1 MPDEPLP
8 PAPTITTLTEVTP
21 DGTTNEDVPGVVYVI
36 EPAGIEALHAP
47 DAQNGVP
54 APHAFPHEPQLL
66 GSTVV
71 SVQVEPQT
79 VCPAGQA
86 HDPELQIR
94 VARHALPHAP
104 QLVVVRTSVSHPF
117 VRTPSQFAKPAPHEI
132 PQMPVVQI
140 AVVFGAAAPG
150 HVTPHVPQFSRSVCR
165 LTSHPVAATPS
176 QSPNP
181 ALHPNPHTPVE
192 HDALDAFAGTG
203 HGVSIVPRPSALH
216 SRRIVGEPHV
226 AVPGVQTQLVQ
237 VPLAHEAPDGQLTV
251 MVPSPSGQITTS
263 VLDAQ
268 LIDPG
273 VQDHGE
279 HRPWTQ
285 LCIAAQGFIV

>member
-1 MPDEPLP
+1 L
-8 PAPTITTLTEVTP
+8 
-21 DGTTNEDVPGVVYVI
+21 
-36 EPAGIEALHAP
+36 
-47 DAQNGVP
+47 
-54 APHAFPHEPQLL
+54 
-66 GSTVV
+66 
-71 SVQVEPQT
+71 QVCVGEQ
-79 VCPAGQA
+79 
-86 HDPELQIR
+86 
-94 VARHALPHAP
+94 ALPHVP
-104 QLVVVRTSVSHPF
+104 QFVVVRTSVSHPF
-117 VRTPSQFAKPAPHEI
+117 AVLPSQFANPGMHEKP
-132 PQMPVVQI
+132 QTPVVHV
-140 AVVFGAAAPG
+140 AFVFGTAVPG
-150 HVTPHVPQFSRSVCR
+150 QVFAHDPQWNGSVCK

-181 ALHPNPHTPVE
+181 VVHANRHTPDE

-268 LIDPG
+268 LVDPG
-273 VQDHGE
+273 VHDQFK
-279 HRPWTQ
+279 HRPLEQ